1 MKILVTGGGGF
12 LGGAILKQ
20 LAQAYPDAERHT
32 LQRSNHP
39 ELAAQGVVQ
48 HLGALSDEA
57 VVDKAVAGA
66 EMVFH
71 VAAKAGVWGSYE
83 SYHAPNVTGTE
94 NVLKACQ
101 KHGVK
106 KLVYT
111 STPSVVHSGS
121 SIEGADES
129 IPYATH
135 FSTHYPKTK
144 AIAEKMVLAANSNTL
159 STVALRPHLIWG
171 PGDNHLVPR
180 IIDRA
185 RRGRLRIVGDGKNL
199 VDGVYIDNAARAH
212 LNAADK
218 LSPNAACAGK
228 AYFITQGEPI
238 ETKTLINGIVQAGG
252 LPPVEKTISFK
263 AAYRVGAVLE
273 FVFRLFG
280 IKKEPPMTR
289 FVAEQL
295 STAHWYRIDAAKA
308 DLGYTPKISTSEGLQ
323 RLQASFD
330 NADT

>member
-39 ELAAQGVVQ
+39 EFAAQGVVQ
-48 HLGALSDEA
+48 HLSALSDEA

-144 AIAEKMVLAANSNTL
+144 AIAEKMVLAANSDTL

-199 VDGVYIDNAARAH
+199 VDGVYIDNAACAH
-212 LNAADK
+212 LNAAEK
-218 LSPNAACAGK
+218 LSPDAACAGK

-238 ETKTLINGIVQAGG
+238 ETKALINGIVQAGG

-273 FVFRLFG
+273 FMFRLFG

-295 STAHWYRIDAAKA
+295 STAHWYSIEAAKK
-308 DLGYTPKISTSEGLQ
+308 DLGYQPTISTSEGLT
-323 RLQASFD
+323 LLGTSLKG
-330 NADT
+330 NS

>member
-12 LGGAILKQ
+12 LGGAILRQ
-20 LAQAYPDAERHT
+20 LAQAYPDAKRHT

-48 HLGALSDEA
+48 HLGALSDED
-57 VVDKAVAGA
+57 VVDKAVADA
-66 EMVFH
+66 EVVFH

-94 NVLKACQ
+94 NVLKACL
-101 KHGVK
+101 KHGVR

-144 AIAEKMVLAANSNTL
+144 AIAEKMVLAANSKTL

-238 ETKTLINGIVQAGG
+238 ETKALINGIVQAGG

-295 STAHWYRIDAAKA
+295 STAHWYSIEAAKKE
-308 DLGYTPKISTSEGLQ
+308 LGYQPTISTSEGLT
-323 RLQASFD
+323 LLGASLTE
-330 NADT
+330 NS

>member
-32 LQRSNHP
+32 LQRSHHP
-39 ELAAQGVVQ
+39 ELTAQGVVQ

-101 KHGVK
+101 KHGVR

-199 VDGVYIDNAARAH
+199 VDGVYIDNAACAH
-212 LNAADK
+212 LNAAEK
-218 LSPNAACAGK
+218 LSPDAACAGK

-238 ETKTLINGIVQAGG
+238 ETKALINGIVQAGG

-273 FVFRLFG
+273 FMFRLFG

-295 STAHWYRIDAAKA
+295 STAHWYSIEAAKK
-308 DLGYTPKISTSEGLQ
+308 DLGYQPTISTSEGLT
-323 RLQASFD
+323 LLGTSLKG
-330 NADT
+330 NS

>member
-12 LGGAILKQ
+12 LGGAILRQ
-20 LAQAYPDAERHT
+20 LAQAYPDAKRHT

-48 HLGALSDEA
+48 HLGALSDEDI
-57 VVDKAVAGA
+57 VDKAVADA
-66 EMVFH
+66 EVVFH

-94 NVLKACQ
+94 NVLKACL
-101 KHGVK
+101 KHGVR

-144 AIAEKMVLAANSNTL
+144 AIAEKMVLAANSKTL

-238 ETKTLINGIVQAGG
+238 ETKALINGIVQAGG

-295 STAHWYRIDAAKA
+295 STAHWYSIEAAKKE
-308 DLGYTPKISTSEGLQ
+308 LGYQPTISTSEGLT
-323 RLQASFD
+323 LLGASLTE
-330 NADT
+330 NS

>member
-20 LAQAYPDAERHT
+20 LAHTYPQAERHT

-39 ELAAQGVVQ
+39 ELDAQGVIQ
-48 HLGALSDEA
+48 HLGSLCDVDLVDAA
-57 VVDKAVAGA
+57 VSGA
-66 EMVFH
+66 NMVFH

-83 SYHAPNVTGTE
+83 SFHAPNVTGTE
-94 NVLKACQ
+94 NILVACK
-101 KHGVK
+101 KHGVQ
-106 KLVYT
+106 KLIYT

-144 AIAEKMVLAANSNTL
+144 TIAEKMVLAANSATL

-185 RRGRLRIVGDGKNL
+185 RRGRLRIVGDGRNL
-199 VDGVYIDNAARAH
+199 VDGVYIENAARAH

-218 LSPNAACAGK
+218 LSPDAACAGK

-238 ETKTLINGIVQAGG
+238 ETKALINGIVQAGG

-280 IKKEPPMTR
+280 IQKEPPMTR

-295 STAHWYRIDAAKA
+295 STAHWYSIEAAKK
-308 DLGYTPKISTSEGLQ
+308 DLGYVPKVSTRQGLEL
-323 RLQASFD
+323 LQAHLS
-330 NADT
+330 NTEA